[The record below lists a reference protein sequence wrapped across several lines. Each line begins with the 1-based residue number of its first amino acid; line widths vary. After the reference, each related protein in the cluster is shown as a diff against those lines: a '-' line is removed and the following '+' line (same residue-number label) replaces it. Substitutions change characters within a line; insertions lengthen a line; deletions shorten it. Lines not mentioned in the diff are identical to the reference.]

1 MTTSDVNYDW
11 FCLLERERERESER
25 ESGVGVVMVC
35 VTMNV
40 DDNVHLLAAL

>member
-11 FCLLERERERESER
+11 FCLLERERERERER
-25 ESGVGVVMVC
+25 V
-35 VTMNV
+35 NV